1 MCYFFIGDIMKKS
14 FLFFL
19 IGSIVLGFISA
30 QIVYSRYIFNL
41 KSLRFNSYFLQIGKY
56 DDEESIINDFGND
69 FKYLVLNEDDSYNVY
84 VGITTS
90 LYNVD
95 KIKDIYEEKDYSV
108 VVKPVVV
115 DNVEF
120 ISNLEE
126 FDKLILEVDS
136 SNVVSI
142 MNVILSSYEEIVL
155 GK

>member
-1 MCYFFIGDIMKKS
+1 M
-14 FLFFL
+14 
-19 IGSIVLGFISA
+19 
-30 QIVYSRYIFNL
+30 
-41 KSLRFNSYFLQIGKY
+41 
-56 DDEESIINDFGND
+56 
-69 FKYLVLNEDDSYNVY
+69 
-84 VGITTS
+84 
-90 LYNVD
+90 YNVD

-108 VVKPVVV
+108 IVKPVVV